1 MALRYCLALWAIT
14 CLEALDEDSCADV
27 ATSMVQVSV
36 TMQRKHTLDR
46 LESTYWYPSRGVNDN
61 RSGWSPAFA
70 PFPLGAPKWQY
81 EVPGLNFH
89 QTPCIDDNLNVYSG
103 SDSGTVLSFTKE
115 GLKRWEVWPNTTHC
129 QNPALYDG
137 ILYTT
142 CHSGEVFAL
151 NMETGEKVWSHKYT
165 DSLPGDTYTVSA
177 GADYLVV
184 PLGDVRSD
192 FGGSWGVAVLERAD
206 GQVRWV
212 YNMTEKTDGLGYT
225 INMAPCLLDD
235 SIIVSDTSGGIYRLS
250 LKDGSE
256 IWRVP
261 GNSPGSFTLGGVACA
276 EGMVFNGFSQDAKE
290 NSTGGLQAL
299 SAATGKPVWA
309 IDVPR
314 VIHNAPAV
322 GRLWG
327 SLKVGVVAGIGEPAG
342 FPTPDPA
349 FITGTVMAVDAM
361 TGETIWTFDPPPWL
375 HTGAAGSTNEQMCL
389 PDLFSAATISG
400 DGTVYINW
408 SAGGITYALR
418 DDNHDGKISLEDP
431 DEVSAYDLGSGA
443 TGPPAIAPGM
453 IFVNTC
459 RRPSVEPGAYF
470 RVQKA
475 SPPQQAV
482 FRILRVVRYDTVH
495 EGLRCEGVG
504 SVLPGVTSL
513 DAGLATFAQLYG
525 QQ

>member
-1 MALRYCLALWAIT
+1 MALRYCLALWAVS
-14 CLEALDEDSCADV
+14 CLEAVDEDSCIDA

-36 TMQRKHTLDR
+36 TMQKKRTIER
-46 LESTYWYPSRGVNDN
+46 RESAYWYPSRGVNDN

-89 QTPCIDDNLNVYSG
+89 QTPCIDDKLNVYTG
-103 SDSGTVLSFTKE
+103 SDLGTLLSFTRE
-115 GLKRWEVWPNTTHC
+115 RLKRWEVWPNATHC

-151 NMETGEKVWSHKYT
+151 NMETGEKVWSNKYVE
-165 DSLPGDTYTVSA
+165 SLPGDTYTVSA

-184 PLGDVRSD
+184 PFGDCGIN

-206 GQVRWV
+206 GQVRWT
-212 YNMTEKTDGLGYT
+212 YNMTEKTGGLAFT

-261 GNSPGSFTLGGVACA
+261 GLSPGTFTLGGVACA
-276 EGMVFNGFSQDAKE
+276 EGMVFNGYSKE
-290 NSTGGLQAL
+290 NDAGGLQAL
-299 SAATGKPVWA
+299 SAATGERVWA

-314 VIHNAPAV
+314 AIHNAPAV

-327 SLKVGVVAGIGEPAG
+327 SLKVGVVAGIGDPAG
-342 FPTPDPA
+342 VPSPDPA
-349 FITGTVMAVDAM
+349 FITGTVLAVDAM

-375 HTGAAGSTNEQMCL
+375 HSGSAGSTMEQMCM

-400 DGTVYINW
+400 EGTVYINW

-418 DDNHDGKISLEDP
+418 DNNHDGKISLEDP
-431 DEVSAYDLGSGA
+431 TEVSAYDLGSGA

-459 RRPSVEPGAYF
+459 RRPSAF
-470 RVQKA
+470 
-475 SPPQQAV
+475 
-482 FRILRVVRYDTVH
+482 
-495 EGLRCEGVG
+495 
-504 SVLPGVTSL
+504 
-513 DAGLATFAQLYG
+513 LA
-525 QQ
+525 